1 MPFWSGGRRE
11 RQNVAPIA
19 LEENMLR
26 STLLLVLAVWL
37 CLSGLAFAEGESDG
51 DIPGS
56 DAESA
61 PAVEDQAPSGPILQ
75 PADYAP
81 VLCDPG
87 YAGFRYLEV
96 RGSGF
101 DAWATQR
108 LVGSVVD
115 ASGVPQI
122 QWSSI
127 WVSPRGQLTLEV
139 NLCAD
144 PFRNRPALPVGDYTV
159 SVGPASG
166 APLAASTISVS
177 PPVSE

>member
-1 MPFWSGGRRE
+1 MRFWSAGPRRG
-11 RQNVAPIA
+11 QNVALAA
-19 LEENMLR
+19 LEEIMLR
-26 STLLLVLAVWL
+26 SVLLLVLAVWL
-37 CLSGLAFAEGESDG
+37 CLAGVVFADDESDP
-51 DIPGS
+51 DNPGA
-56 DAESA
+56 DAQSA
-61 PAVEDQAPSGPILQ
+61 PAIEDQAPSGPILQ

-81 VLCDPG
+81 LQCDPSRPG
-87 YAGFRYLEV
+87 LRYLEV
-96 RGSGF
+96 RGTGF

-115 ASGVPQI
+115 ANGVPRI

-144 PFRNRPALPVGDYTV
+144 PFRNRPALPAGDYTV
-159 SVGPASG
+159 SVGAGSG
-166 APLAASTISVS
+166 GPLAATTISVS